1 MHFLKLNVYL
11 SKTINVNNKKNY
23 EIFWKFLKIV
33 FVYSQLIV
41 NLSFK
46 ICKQTLTLELY

>member
-1 MHFLKLNVYL
+1 MYIFQKQQML
-11 SKTINVNNKKNY
+11 IIKKITKY
-23 EIFWKFLKIV
+23 FESFLKIV

>member
-1 MHFLKLNVYL
+1 ML
-11 SKTINVNNKKNY
+11 IIKKITKY
-23 EIFWKFLKIV
+23 FESFLKII

>member
-1 MHFLKLNVYL
+1 MLI
-11 SKTINVNNKKNY
+11 INKIAKY
-23 EIFWKFLKIV
+23 FESFLKII
-33 FVYSQLIV
+33 FVYSQIIV

>member
-1 MHFLKLNVYL
+1 MYIFQKQQML
-11 SKTINVNNKKNY
+11 IIKKNY